1 MKKRGTRALTLNMNE
16 NFLPKSKRSQL
27 TIFIIIAILII
38 AVVVLFFTFRGSLQI
53 PGKPVSPETAEI
65 QNFVQECLDETSELA
80 IFDIAERGGYE
91 DPSKVS
97 STIVFNTPYY
107 IKNNKN
113 LMPSKEKIQ
122 EEISKSLE
130 KQMYSCVNNFAL
142 FPEYE
147 ITKGKMEIKTTIDSE
162 KVLVE
167 MDYPL
172 TIKKGESSSKLK
184 KFNSEVPI
192 RLGIIYDAVAEFI
205 VQSVNYKGVC
215 INCLLEISSKNSL
228 QSSFSDYDNK
238 TTIFIINDPQSK
250 LNEREFVYVFANEY

>member
-1 MKKRGTRALTLNMNE
+1 MKNRGI
-16 NFLPKSKRSQL
+16 KKGQI

-38 AVVVLFFTFRGSLQI
+38 AVVVLFFTFKGSLQI

-192 RLGIIYDAVAEFI
+192 RLGIIYDAVAEFVVENMEVEGLCLDCLVSAFGEKNLKSTATPYGEDTYMI
-205 VQSVNYKGVC
+205 VIEDPLSE
-215 INCLLEISSKNSL
+215 INKKKFLYI
-228 QSSFSDYDNK
+228 
-238 TTIFIINDPQSK
+238 
-250 LNEREFVYVFANEY
+250 FANEY